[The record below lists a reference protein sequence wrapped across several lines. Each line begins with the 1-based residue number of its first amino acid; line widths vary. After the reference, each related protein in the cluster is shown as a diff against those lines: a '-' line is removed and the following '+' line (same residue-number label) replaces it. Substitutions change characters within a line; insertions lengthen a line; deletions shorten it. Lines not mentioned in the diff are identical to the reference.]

1 MVIIG
6 NFMGI
11 TEKNNRCKDRN
22 NPPRLNTWCI
32 IIIFTVTSQML
43 YSNQL
48 WRQAAALS
56 GHGTLKRVNAMNME
70 YC

>member
-1 MVIIG
+1 MGIIG

-11 TEKNNRCKDRN
+11 TEKNNRCKNRN
-22 NPPRLNTWCI
+22 NPPRLNMWCI

-43 YSNQL
+43 YNNQL

-56 GHGTLKRVNAMNME
+56 GHGTLTRENAMNME